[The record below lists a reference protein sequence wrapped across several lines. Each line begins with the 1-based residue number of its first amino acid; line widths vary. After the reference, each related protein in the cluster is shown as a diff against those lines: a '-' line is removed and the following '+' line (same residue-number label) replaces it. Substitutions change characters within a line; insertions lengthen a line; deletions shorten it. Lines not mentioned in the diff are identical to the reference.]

1 MVHFERKT
9 MAAFPP
15 NSWSLLM
22 KRYLIRFG
30 IVAVLFLALD
40 SVWLS
45 QTQEILYRRHLAG
58 ILLDGF
64 RVFPALLFYIL
75 YVAGIMVFAI
85 EAADASGRVSTA
97 AARGAFFGLVAYGTY
112 DLSNQATLA
121 AWSSAVTAADMA
133 WGTVATALAASV
145 GFVLTRGLFSA
156 KSS

>member
-1 MVHFERKT
+1 
-9 MAAFPP
+9 
-15 NSWSLLM
+15 M
-22 KRYLIRFG
+22 KRYLVRFG

-40 SVWLS
+40 LVWLS

-75 YVAGIMVFAI
+75 YVAGIMVFAL
-85 EAADASGRVSTA
+85 EPADQSGRVSTA

-121 AWSSAVTAADMA
+121 AWSSVVTAADMA

-145 GFVLTRGLFSA
+145 GFILTRGLSSA
-156 KSS
+156 KSG

>member
-1 MVHFERKT
+1 
-9 MAAFPP
+9 
-15 NSWSLLM
+15 M

-75 YVAGIMVFAI
+75 YVAGIMVFAVG
-85 EAADASGRVSTA
+85 AGRCSP
-97 AARGAFFGLVAYGTY
+97 GAFRPRRR
-112 DLSNQATLA
+112 A
-121 AWSSAVTAADMA
+121 AP
-133 WGTVATALAASV
+133 
-145 GFVLTRGLFSA
+145 FSA
-156 KSS
+156 LSPMGPMT